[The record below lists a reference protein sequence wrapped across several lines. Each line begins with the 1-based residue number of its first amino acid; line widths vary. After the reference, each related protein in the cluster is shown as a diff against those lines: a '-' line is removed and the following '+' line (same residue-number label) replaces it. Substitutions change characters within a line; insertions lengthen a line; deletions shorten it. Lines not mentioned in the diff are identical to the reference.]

1 MLNKTCYSKCNFFI
15 TRRCCFSCHRYH
27 ILHKTSYSKV
37 LFCHLKKKAFE
48 FLDLKRNFAF
58 LESLKLHDKRGNC
71 KMERTNMKKCAQKR
85 RKKCSCVR
93 NDLAIDVVCQYVSQR
108 QEKETPV
115 KIDKVYSLS
124 QSRIHQT
131 LS

>member
-1 MLNKTCYSKCNFFI
+1 MKRTN
-15 TRRCCFSCHRYH
+15 
-27 ILHKTSYSKV
+27 
-37 LFCHLKKKAFE
+37 KKKM
-48 FLDLKRNFAF
+48 
-58 LESLKLHDKRGNC
+58 C
-71 KMERTNMKKCAQKR
+71 TKKEKEV
-85 RKKCSCVR
+85 CSCVR